1 MNSKTRNVLLVVAVL
16 LGGGFVYYSATSL
29 VPRML
34 VTLSKAAPATKV
46 SIQNSFVLGSK
57 ILCKA
62 DGLDKCIVNVFLADK
77 DYHPV
82 SGKTVSMTAGGVA
95 GAFAESKITDQTGKS
110 SFELTSKTDGQTEV
124 LFSVDG
130 VPMEKTVVVT
140 FRGK

>member
-62 DGLDKCIVNVFLADK
+62 DGVDKCSVNVFLSDS
-77 DYHPV
+77 DRRPV
-82 SGKTVSMTAGGVA
+82 SGKTVSLAA
-95 GAFAESKITDQTGKS
+95 EGAQVSPESGLTDQMGKG
-110 SFELTSKTDGQTEV
+110 SFDLVSKTEGQV
-124 LFSVDG
+124 KAIVSVDG
-130 VPMEKTVVVT
+130 VRMDKTVVVT